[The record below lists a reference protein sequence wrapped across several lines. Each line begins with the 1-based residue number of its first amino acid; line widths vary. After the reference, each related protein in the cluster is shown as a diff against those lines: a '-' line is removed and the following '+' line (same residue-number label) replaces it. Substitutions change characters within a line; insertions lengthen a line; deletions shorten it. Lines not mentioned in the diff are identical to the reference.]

1 MSVLKHS
8 QQFCLHF
15 QRKIADLVE
24 KERAPVSSLEA
35 TDLAYNRAGKSSLFV
50 TEEFTLQESHRNRG
64 AVQLDER
71 ASRPSAT
78 SVNGRGDQ
86 FFAST
91 CLAFDQD
98 RRVRR
103 SNCLDQF
110 QDFHQTRAI
119 SYDCLNTIDLTVG
132 GLALELCERAIIRNR
147 YCMTSHKTLD
157 L

>member
-24 KERAPVSSLEA
+24 KERTSVSSLEA
-35 TDLAYNRAGKSSLFV
+35 TDLAYNRAGKSPLFV
-50 TEEFTLQESHRNRG
+50 TEELTLQESHRNRG

-71 ASRPSAT
+71 ASRASAT
-78 SVNGRGDQ
+78 DVNGRGHQ

-91 CLAFDQD
+91 RPAFDQG
-98 RRVRR
+98 RRIRR

-110 QDFHQTRAI
+110 QDFQQACAI
-119 SYDCLNTIDLTVG
+119 SYDCLKTIDLTVG
-132 GLALELCERAIIRNR
+132 GLALELCERAIIRKR
-147 YCMTSHKTLD
+147 SYMTSHKTLD